1 MPFYFLPCSIAKLE
15 AFCSSKNQVWKPAD
29 LGLQPTSPPEMMIS
43 LLRSK
48 IEMLPS
54 SCMTARS
61 PELKYPP
68 RNAAFV
74 ASGSRKYCGCPSS
87 AKQGLKIIRLLYL
100 FQCDVPSGHNLSD
113 GFAVGG
119 NVGEDIASV
128 LINHT
133 NFLRGGECMTLASH
147 VFGAFLECEP
157 LPEWLRI
164 ASCKGSI
171 CLHKLPTRDEF
182 THCIPR

>member
-1 MPFYFLPCSIAKLE
+1 
-15 AFCSSKNQVWKPAD
+15 
-29 LGLQPTSPPEMMIS
+29 
-43 LLRSK
+43 
-48 IEMLPS
+48 MLPS

-68 RNAAFV
+68 RNAALV

-100 FQCDVPSGHNLSD
+100 FHCDVPSGHNLSD

-119 NVGEDIASV
+119 NVGEGIASV

-133 NFLRGGECMTLASH
+133 NFLRGGECVTLTSH
-147 VFGAFLECEP
+147 VFGALLEREP

-164 ASCKGSI
+164 APCKRPI
-171 CLHKLPTRDEF
+171 CLYELRTGDEF
-182 THCIPR
+182 MHCMLRQRDAYFTRKIRLSDYYYYEARTKIHTLDHKHGQHVYSFSRVRQSDEP